1 MIAGTIGLFA
11 ESVAELNSHSGSVAT
26 LDVQD
31 TQTAFGDDPVQ
42 TGLAA
47 AEVETRRDHVA
58 ISGTDIDVTT
68 EPARERVHT
77 EWVAD
82 PAAGVVAAQS
92 LGSGQPPFPWGVFRA
107 AAGTPIATAAIDTTA
122 FADAHDGIDPWF
134 VGRDVAG
141 REDVRMN
148 YHSAATLA
156 SHEDEPSIGVGF
168 HLPWQGT
175 TVFGVAYA
183 SGYVAVFEGAT
194 GPIQFCRF
202 LRDAIL
208 PYAAVPD
215 DEGGQVTLDE
225 TAECD
230 ECGRESET
238 VGEGGLCLPC
248 RDAIGDPGATV
259 GGDG

>member
-1 MIAGTIGLFA
+1 MIAGTIGLFDA
-11 ESVAELNSHSGSVAT
+11 PVDELDSHSGSVAT

-47 AEVETRRDHVA
+47 AEIETRRDTVA
-58 ISGTDIDVTT
+58 ISGTSIEVTT

-92 LGSGQPPFPWGVFRA
+92 PGGGQPPFPWGVFRA
-107 AAGTPIATAAIDTTA
+107 AAGTPIKTAEIDMVR
-122 FADAHDGIDPWF
+122 FVDAYDGLGPWF

-141 REDVRMN
+141 REDVRMD
-148 YHSAATLA
+148 YHSAATLD
-156 SHEDEPSIGVGF
+156 SHEDEPSIRVGF

-215 DEGGQVTLDE
+215 DESGQATLDE

-230 ECGRESET
+230 ECGRESDT

-248 RDAIGDPGATV
+248 RDAVGDPGATV
-259 GGDG
+259 GGEE